1 MFRGGN
7 RFRGYKFSVA
17 DPSSGGCTENR
28 RLKVDENQ
36 KRLPFFGFLCSGFHP
51 DAFSLLFHP
60 D

>member
-36 KRLPFFGFLCSGFHP
+36 KRLAFFLVFMFGISSGCI
-51 DAFSLLFHP
+51 
-60 D
+60 